1 MAQSQASYASNETFQ
16 KTRKTRDGEGY
27 ATLQETRYRRG
38 KHQQSAIRKA
48 RKEAQANP

>member
-1 MAQSQASYASNETFQ
+1 MAQSNETFQ

-27 ATLQETRYRRG
+27 VSLQETRYRKG

-48 RKEAQANP
+48 RKEAQEGTENA